1 VRLAT
6 GDRLVV
12 ATHNAGKLAEFV
24 ELFAPY
30 GLDVVSAAD
39 LGLPEPA
46 ETENTFVGNARIK
59 GHAAARATGLPS
71 LADDS
76 GLCVDA
82 LDGAP
87 GVYSADWAEGP
98 KGRDFHLAM
107 ERVRAS
113 REGCPEPWTA
123 QFRSTLVLAWPDG
136 TERVFEGVLPGRIV
150 WPMRGVGGHG
160 YDPIFQADGMDRA
173 VAELS
178 AEEKNAVSHRA
189 RALRALVTA
198 CFT

>member
-1 VRLAT
+1 MRLIA

-24 ELFAPY
+24 ELFAPC
-30 GLDVVSAAD
+30 GIDLVSAGAM
-39 LGLPEPA
+39 GLPEPA
-46 ETENTFVGNARIK
+46 ETETTFVGNARIK
-59 GHAAARATGLPS
+59 GHAAARATGLMS

-98 KGRDFHLAM
+98 DGRDFEQAM
-107 ERVRAS
+107 RRVHAQLQGRP
-113 REGCPEPWTA
+113 GPWTA
-123 QFRSTLVLAWPDG
+123 QFRSTLVLAMPDG
-136 TERVFEGVLPGRIV
+136 TDRVFEGALHGQIV
-150 WPMRGVGGHG
+150 WPMRGAQGHG
-160 YDPIFQADGMDRA
+160 YDPIFLPDGMDRT

-178 AEEKNAVSHRA
+178 AAEKNAISHRGRA
-189 RALRALVTA
+189 IRALLSA